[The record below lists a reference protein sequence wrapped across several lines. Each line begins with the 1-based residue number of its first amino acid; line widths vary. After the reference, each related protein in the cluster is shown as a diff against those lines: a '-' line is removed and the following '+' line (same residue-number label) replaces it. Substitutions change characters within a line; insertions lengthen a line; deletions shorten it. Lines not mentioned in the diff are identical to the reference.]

1 MMRQIVRV
9 GSSMQALGELAVFE
23 PFSRLSAS
31 ARSLL
36 NQGTVRQNAAAGASI
51 MHKGQPASGAYVVL
65 SGRLR
70 VYTITPTG
78 TEATL
83 YTVDPGETCVLALNC
98 LFNDLLYPAWVQAEG
113 PTRVAIIPGPLYR
126 ELFAHEAAIQDLTVH
141 ALSSLVFRLMAEL
154 EAIHSCN
161 HRQRLVHYILL
172 HASSEGVLKT
182 TQQSLA
188 GHLGTTREVVA
199 RLVQALVAEGY
210 VKSARGQLTIK
221 DLFGLRRQQGGLLAQ
236 TQAATR
242 LPGRAS

>member
-1 MMRQIVRV
+1 MMRHIVRV
-9 GSSMQALGELAVFE
+9 GSSMQALGELALFE
-23 PFSRLSAS
+23 PFSRLSAN

-36 NQGTVRQNAAAGASI
+36 NQGALRQNAPAGASI

-65 SGRLR
+65 AGRLR
-70 VYTITPTG
+70 VYTVTPTG

-83 YTVDPGETCVLALNC
+83 YTVNPGETCVLALNC

-126 ELFAHEAAIQDLTVH
+126 QLFAQESAIQDLTVH

-154 EAIHSCN
+154 DAIHSCN
-161 HRQRLVHYILL
+161 HRQRLVHHILL

-182 TQQSLA
+182 TQQALA

-199 RLVQALVAEGY
+199 RLIQGLVAEGY
-210 VKSARGQLTIK
+210 IRSQRGQLTIK

-236 TQAATR
+236 TRTAAVAPQLSR
-242 LPGRAS
+242 